1 MSVMNAH
8 IRNTTPALKTA
19 MPSSHQIN
27 RGAARPFPSLIVND
41 LCAHMA
47 PLNRYGVPSLG
58 AALAN
63 GLRSL
68 MGASRTAVCS
78 AAGCDDA

>member
-1 MSVMNAH
+1 MNAH
-8 IRNTTPALKTA
+8 IRNTLPDALKPD
-19 MPSSHQIN
+19 MPSSHQVP

-41 LCAHMA
+41 LCAQMA

-58 AALAN
+58 AALAD

-78 AAGCDDA
+78 AVGCDQA